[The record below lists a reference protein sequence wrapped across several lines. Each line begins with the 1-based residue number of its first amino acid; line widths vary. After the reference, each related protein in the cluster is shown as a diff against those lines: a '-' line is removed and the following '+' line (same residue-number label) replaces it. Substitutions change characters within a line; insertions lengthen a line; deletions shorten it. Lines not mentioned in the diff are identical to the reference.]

1 MKKLAAFIVLAFAL
15 TACGGGGTSTSEE
28 SFVSGDGSTTYI
40 KSSDRKIAP
49 AITGMTLSG
58 ENYTYQK
65 DRVAV
70 VNVWAS
76 WCSPCRAEAPT
87 LVALAN
93 KYTDVAFIGILTRDN
108 PANAEAFER
117 RFKIPYPTVID
128 DSILLGFKGSL
139 PANAI
144 PTTVILDKSGYVAAR
159 ISGVVTVASLSK
171 LIEKVSAERESSL
184 SSKSFQGFY

>member
-1 MKKLAAFIVLAFAL
+1 MSLVL
-15 TACGGGGTSTSEE
+15 TACSGGGSSTSEE
-28 SFVSGDGSTTYI
+28 SFVSGDGSTTFI
-40 KSSDRKIAP
+40 KVEDRKIAP
-49 AITGMTLSG
+49 TITGMTLSG
-58 ENYTYQK
+58 KNYTYLK

-128 DSILLGFKGSL
+128 DSILIGFKGSL

-144 PTTVILDKSGYVAAR
+144 PTTVVLDKKGRVAAR
-159 ISGVVTVASLSK
+159 ISGVVTIASLSK
-171 LIEKVSAERESSL
+171 LIEKVSTE
-184 SSKSFQGFY
+184 